1 MNFVEQ
7 LSAVALLVDFF
18 LGVTFGF
25 IGSAAHGSR
34 REDRNYTLL
43 GAAPD
48 PISAGARV
56 IHGVSTQ
63 ADEYMMGLLPGGG
76 EAGGDNRGIDDSA
89 AQGQELDQ

>member
-7 LSAVALLVDFF
+7 LSAVALLADFF
-18 LGVTFGF
+18 LGVTCGF
-25 IGSAAHGSR
+25 VGSAARGSR
-34 REDRNYTLL
+34 REDRDYTLL

-56 IHGVSTQ
+56 IHGVYTR
-63 ADEYMMGLLPGGG
+63 ADEYMRGLLRGGG
-76 EAGGDNRGIDDSA
+76 EAGEESRGIDDSG